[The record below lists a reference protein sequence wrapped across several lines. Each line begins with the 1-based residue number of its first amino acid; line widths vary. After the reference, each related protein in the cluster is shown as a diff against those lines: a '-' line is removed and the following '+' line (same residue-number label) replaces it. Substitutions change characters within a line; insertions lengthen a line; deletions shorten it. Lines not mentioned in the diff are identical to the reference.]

1 MRTRVCL
8 ALVVAMGLGAPASL
22 PASTDSDLQAG
33 IRQFNEGDLQAA
45 VISLDRAVERLRPDA
60 ASRRDELVE
69 AFVYKGA
76 ALVGLAQEEPAKAAF
91 REALRLDPKRRLSED
106 VFSRRVVRV
115 FEAARAGKAESVL
128 MPPST
133 AAKKAGIGALGI
145 GAIVGGVVLA
155 GGGVAVAAGG
165 NDSTPTAPAPTVTP
179 SSYNVTL
186 NADRNCGAS
195 GLDLSQ
201 GGTLSLAVTI
211 VPALR
216 CLEGFCLSTPGSIY
230 HANCR
235 NTQAT
240 VWHGDA
246 LTITGLTA
254 GLHPLWFCDCEVEPQ
269 KRTPMTVTVTAT
281 LR

>member
-8 ALVVAMGLGAPASL
+8 ALLAVMGLGTPAPL

-33 IRQFNEGDLQAA
+33 IRQFKEGDLQAA
-45 VISLDRAVERLRPDA
+45 VISLDRTVERLRPEA

-91 REALRLDPKRRLSED
+91 REALRLDPQRRLSED
-106 VFSRRVVRV
+106 TFSRRVVRV
-115 FEAARAGKAESVL
+115 FEAAREGKTESVL

-145 GAIVGGVVLA
+145 GAIVGGVALA

-165 NDSTPTAPAPTVTP
+165 SDSTPTAPPPTVTP
-179 SSYNVTL
+179 SSYTVTL
-186 NADRNCGAS
+186 EASRNCGA
-195 GLDLSQ
+195 GGFDLSG
-201 GGTLSLAVTI
+201 GGTLSLAVAI

-216 CLEGFCLSTPGSIY
+216 CLEGFCLSAPGSIY
-230 HANCR
+230 HANCQ
-235 NTQAT
+235 NTQET
-240 VWHGDA
+240 VWHGDT

-254 GLHPLWFCDCEVEPQ
+254 GRHPLWFCDCEVEPQ
-269 KRTPMTVTVTAT
+269 KRVPMTVTVTAT